1 MNKKF
6 KECLLEVYHSEQTG
20 EMIFE
25 YLLKYAQNKE
35 EKYIY
40 GSMLQFETEA
50 KAVMRPLLRKLDLPM
65 GEEIVSRERGIEIGL
80 SLKEVP
86 FKELMKDVEKSI
98 ENHYLPLYEELESL
112 ADEEEAEE
120 CSVSKF
126 MGDHERALLLTAQ
139 NFILDKND
147 SIKPIT
153 SMLRFPL

>member
-1 MNKKF
+1 
-6 KECLLEVYHSEQTG
+6 
-20 EMIFE
+20 MIFE

-35 EKYIY
+35 ERYIY

-50 KAVMRPLLRKLDLPM
+50 KAVMRPLLLKLDLPI

-98 ENHYLPLYEELESL
+98 ENHYLPLYEELENL

-120 CSVSKF
+120 CFVSKF
-126 MGDHERALLLTAQ
+126 MGDHERALLLTAR
-139 NFILDKND
+139 NFLLDKDD

>member
-1 MNKKF
+1 
-6 KECLLEVYHSEQTG
+6 
-20 EMIFE
+20 MIFE

-35 EKYIY
+35 ERYIY

-50 KAVMRPLLRKLDLPM
+50 KAVMRPLLLKLDLPI

-98 ENHYLPLYEELESL
+98 ENHYLPLYEELENL

-120 CSVSKF
+120 CFVSKF
-126 MGDHERALLLTAQ
+126 MGDHERALLLTAR
-139 NFILDKND
+139 NFILDKDD

>member
-1 MNKKF
+1 MHK
-6 KECLLEVYHSEQTG
+6 TR
-20 EMIFE
+20 
-25 YLLKYAQNKE
+25 E
-35 EKYIY
+35 ERYIY

-50 KAVMRPLLRKLDLPM
+50 KAVMRPLLLKLDLPI

-80 SLKEVP
+80 SLKEIP

-120 CSVSKF
+120 YFVSKF

-139 NFILDKND
+139 NFILDKDD

>member
-6 KECLLEVYHSEQTG
+6 KECLLEVYHSEQIG

-35 EKYIY
+35 ERYIY

-50 KAVMRPLLRKLDLPM
+50 KAVMRPLLSKLDLPI

-120 CSVSKF
+120 RFVSKF

-139 NFILDKND
+139 NFILDRND
-147 SIKPIT
+147 SIKPIIN
-153 SMLRFPL
+153 MLRFPL

>member
-6 KECLLEVYHSEQTG
+6 KECLLEVYHSEQLG

-35 EKYIY
+35 ERYIY

-50 KAVMRPLLRKLDLPM
+50 KAVMRPLLCKLDLPM
-65 GEEIVSRERGIEIGL
+65 GEEIVSRERGIEIGH

-86 FKELMKDVEKSI
+86 FKELMKDMEKSI
-98 ENHYLPLYEELESL
+98 KNNYLPLYEELESL
-112 ADEEEAEE
+112 ADEEEVEE
-120 CSVSKF
+120 CFVSKF

-147 SIKPIT
+147 SIRPIA

>member
-6 KECLLEVYHSEQTG
+6 KECLLDVYHREQTG

-35 EKYIY
+35 ERYIY

-50 KAVMRPLLRKLDLPM
+50 KAVMRPLLLKLDLPI

-80 SLKEVP
+80 SLKEIP

-98 ENHYLPLYEELESL
+98 EKHYLPLYEELESL

-120 CSVSKF
+120 CFVSKF

-139 NFILDKND
+139 NFILDKDD

>member
-1 MNKKF
+1 
-6 KECLLEVYHSEQTG
+6 
-20 EMIFE
+20 MIFE

-35 EKYIY
+35 ERYIY

-50 KAVMRPLLRKLDLPM
+50 KAVMRPLLLKLDLPL

-80 SLKEVP
+80 SLKEIP

-120 CSVSKF
+120 YFVSKF

-139 NFILDKND
+139 NFILDKDD

>member
-1 MNKKF
+1 MHKTKKRD
-6 KECLLEVYHSEQTG
+6 
-20 EMIFE
+20 
-25 YLLKYAQNKE
+25 
-35 EKYIY
+35 IY

-50 KAVMRPLLRKLDLPM
+50 KAVMRPLLLKLDLPI

-112 ADEEEAEE
+112 ADKERAEE
-120 CSVSKF
+120 CFVSKF

-139 NFILDKND
+139 NFILDKDD

>member
-6 KECLLEVYHSEQTG
+6 KECLLEVYHSEQVG

-25 YLLKYAQNKE
+25 YLLKNAQNKE
-35 EKYIY
+35 ERYIY

-50 KAVMRPLLRKLDLPM
+50 KAVMRPLLSKLDLPI

-120 CSVSKF
+120 RFVSKF

-139 NFILDKND
+139 NFILDKNAT
-147 SIKPIT
+147 KKTIT
-153 SMLRFPL
+153 RM

>member
-1 MNKKF
+1 
-6 KECLLEVYHSEQTG
+6 
-20 EMIFE
+20 
-25 YLLKYAQNKE
+25 
-35 EKYIY
+35 
-40 GSMLQFETEA
+40 MLQFETEA
-50 KAVMRPLLRKLDLPM
+50 KAVMRPLLSKLDLPI

-120 CSVSKF
+120 CFVSKF

-139 NFILDKND
+139 NFILDTND
-147 SIKPIT
+147 SIRPIT

>member
-6 KECLLEVYHSEQTG
+6 KECLLEVYHSEQIG

-35 EKYIY
+35 ERYVY

-50 KAVMRPLLRKLDLPM
+50 KAVMRPLLLKLDLPM

-80 SLKEVP
+80 SLKEIP

-120 CSVSKF
+120 CFVSKF
-126 MGDHERALLLTAQ
+126 MGDHERALLLTAR
-139 NFILDKND
+139 NFLLDKND

>member
-1 MNKKF
+1 
-6 KECLLEVYHSEQTG
+6 
-20 EMIFE
+20 MIFE

-35 EKYIY
+35 ERYIY

-50 KAVMRPLLRKLDLPM
+50 KAVMRPLLLKLDLPI

-80 SLKEVP
+80 SLKEIP

-98 ENHYLPLYEELESL
+98 ENHYLPLYEELENL

-120 CSVSKF
+120 CFVSKF

-139 NFILDKND
+139 NFILDKDD

-153 SMLRFPL
+153 DMLRFPL

>member
-1 MNKKF
+1 
-6 KECLLEVYHSEQTG
+6 
-20 EMIFE
+20 MIFE

-35 EKYIY
+35 ERYIY

-50 KAVMRPLLRKLDLPM
+50 KAVMRPLLLKLDLPI

-80 SLKEVP
+80 SLKEIP

-120 CSVSKF
+120 CFVSKF

-139 NFILDKND
+139 NFILDKDD

>member
-25 YLLKYAQNKE
+25 YLLKYAKNKE
-35 EKYIY
+35 ERYIY

-65 GEEIVSRERGIEIGL
+65 GEQIVSRERGIEIGL

-98 ENHYLPLYEELESL
+98 ENHYLPPLRRIGELS
-112 ADEEEAEE
+112 
-120 CSVSKF
+120 
-126 MGDHERALLLTAQ
+126 
-139 NFILDKND
+139 
-147 SIKPIT
+147 
-153 SMLRFPL
+153 

>member
-6 KECLLEVYHSEQTG
+6 KECLLEVYHSEQTD

-25 YLLKYAQNKE
+25 YLLKYAQNE
-35 EKYIY
+35 EERYIY

-50 KAVMRPLLRKLDLPM
+50 KAVMRPLLLKLDLPI

-80 SLKEVP
+80 SLTEVP

-98 ENHYLPLYEELESL
+98 ENHYLPLYEELENL

-120 CSVSKF
+120 CFVSKF
-126 MGDHERALLLTAQ
+126 MGDHERALLLTAR
-139 NFILDKND
+139 NFLLDKDD

>member
-6 KECLLEVYHSEQTG
+6 KECLLEVYQSEQIG

-35 EKYIY
+35 ERYIY

-50 KAVMRPLLRKLDLPM
+50 KAVMRPLLLKLDLPI
-65 GEEIVSRERGIEIGL
+65 GEEIVSRERGVEIGL

-98 ENHYLPLYEELESL
+98 ENHYLPLYEELENL

-120 CSVSKF
+120 CFVSKF

-147 SIKPIT
+147 SIKPII

>member
-1 MNKKF
+1 MLKTKKRD
-6 KECLLEVYHSEQTG
+6 
-20 EMIFE
+20 
-25 YLLKYAQNKE
+25 
-35 EKYIY
+35 IY

-50 KAVMRPLLRKLDLPM
+50 KAVMRPLLLKLDLPI

-98 ENHYLPLYEELESL
+98 ENHYLPLYEELENL

-120 CSVSKF
+120 CFVSKF
-126 MGDHERALLLTAQ
+126 MGDHERALLLTAR
-139 NFILDKND
+139 NFLLDKDD